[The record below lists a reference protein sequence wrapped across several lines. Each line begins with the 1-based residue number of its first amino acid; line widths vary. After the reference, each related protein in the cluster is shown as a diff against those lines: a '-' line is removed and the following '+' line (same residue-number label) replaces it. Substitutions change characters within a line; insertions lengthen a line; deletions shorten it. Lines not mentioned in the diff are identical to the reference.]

1 MLRFSAR
8 SLYRSRQF
16 FRSVGA
22 SIDDDERNE
31 VASLL
36 NVDQQHLFLSM
47 TARDQRHSLDV
58 LHTLHARG
66 QNDAVLQSAALLH
79 DVGKGHIRLWHRVA
93 YVVIRA
99 ISPRLL
105 RKLASSDD
113 ASWRG
118 ALAAIANHAERGASL
133 VRAAGASDEV
143 VHLVRTHE
151 SPDGDADPRQAL
163 LRAADESC

>member
-1 MLRFSAR
+1 VAFLAR

-22 SIDDDERNE
+22 SIDDDERAE
-31 VASLL
+31 VARLL
-36 NVDQQHLFLSM
+36 NEDQRRLFFSM

-58 LHTLHARG
+58 LHALLRQG
-66 QNDAVLQSAALLH
+66 QTDRDLLSAALLH
-79 DVGKGHIRLWHRVA
+79 DVGKGSVRLWHRVA
-93 YVVIRA
+93 YVLIRA
-99 ISPRLL
+99 ASPRLL
-105 RKLASSDD
+105 RKLASGDG
-113 ASWRG
+113 SWRG
-118 ALAAIANHAERGASL
+118 ALAAIADHAERGASL

-143 VHLVRTHE
+143 VHLVRCHE

>member
-1 MLRFSAR
+1 VVAFLGR

-22 SIDDDERNE
+22 SISHDERAE
-31 VASLL
+31 VA
-36 NVDQQHLFLSM
+36 LFLNEAQQRLFFSM

-58 LHTLHARG
+58 LHVLFRQGQTDAR
-66 QNDAVLQSAALLH
+66 LLSAAPLH
-79 DVGKGHIRLWHRVA
+79 DIGKGRIRLWHRVA
-93 YVVIRA
+93 YVLIRA
-99 ISPRLL
+99 VSPRLL
-105 RKLASSDD
+105 RRLASSDS

-118 ALAAIANHAERGASL
+118 ALAAIANHSERGAAL
-133 VRAAGASDEV
+133 VKAIGAPDEV

-151 SPDGDADPRQAL
+151 VPDEPADPRQAA